1 LGVQK
6 NLTICE
12 EDMKNEK
19 IDRRVKYTTMLL
31 RESLI
36 RLMETYPISRISVK
50 MLCEDADINR
60 STFYAHYIDQYDLL
74 HKNEQEFLTE
84 FRDYLRMQP
93 TAEQSIWAEK
103 IMQQLFEYVGN
114 NASLF
119 RVLLSENGDPEF
131 QSSVMALAQE
141 KIISSLRS
149 DPDIDSR
156 TSDYMQSF
164 IIAGAL
170 KVLQKWIQ
178 DGAIES
184 SQQMA
189 KLVSNLLFQGISS
202 YF

>member
-1 LGVQK
+1 
-6 NLTICE
+6 
-12 EDMKNEK
+12 MKNEK